1 MRRRISAAAGL
12 GMACWSSMALALGLG
27 DIDVRSGL
35 NQPFIA
41 QIPLLAVSAEDAE
54 NLQARLADNAE
65 FERLGIERADYLS
78 HLRFEVKP
86 GATPYIAVSGNRP
99 AREPF
104 LMFLLDVRSAGNR
117 ILREY
122 TVLLDPP
129 TLATEGVAAAD
140 AAAASSSTGAT
151 PSSVTPVT
159 AAPAPASTPKV
170 TFVPLPPGTVL
181 AEAPP
186 PTPTPAPSANS
197 AATTTAA
204 AVSEYGPIA
213 AGETFWAVTVKV
225 VRSLQNVTVDQVMLA
240 LYNANPRSF
249 DNGSINALMKGQV
262 LSVPSADSM
271 RAVSPEAAT
280 AQVQALRAAAGRAP
294 AATSA
299 VTPAPTPRPTITPT
313 PTAPPATPAPTP
325 VAAAEID
332 TERLSNLDASAD
344 APPSAASG
352 DAEGDVSAAM
362 ATDTAADTDTDTAE
376 DTETAVSET
385 DPLATAERA
394 EPGSRAER
402 VAEMLATP
410 TPAPAPVATPAP
422 AAPPAQPGLLDALL
436 LPLLLLALLVAVV
449 VGVLWRRRRAQTSE
463 RQPPEVMPSSPSSV
477 AMPAAA
483 AGAKPSVPD
492 ADAMADEAEAAVM
505 AAYAKTGAEDDRQG
519 NDDAVPDFDA
529 TQVFDAPLDSGRKPV
544 PETTDFEATAQ
555 FSVDTV
561 QIDLNAQ
568 DPVAEADIHLAY
580 GLYDEA
586 ALTLKAALEKAPDD
600 GALHAKL
607 AEVYFAAGRPLE
619 FVEAAEAA
627 RPHVSPA
634 DWQKLALFGSQ
645 IAPDSSLFADA
656 GSTDDGALSADLD
669 LSFDD
674 VEETSAAGDNTVAA
688 TDNEVDFNLEFDT
701 PATPGAAAT
710 SEPQPAEA
718 PPGDNVLDFQ
728 LDDIDAV
735 MASTPALDLSDENRA
750 DAPAAAGDDTE
761 SVSDNSLEFRLDDFG
776 ADDTLA
782 SPPPSSPE
790 SADESLL
797 SVESPVDA
805 PVADVPGDGLSLPE
819 LDTEPPA
826 ETPPPA
832 SDIANAGDAASV
844 PLELDLAEFDLGVEP
859 AAEGGDDGIEV
870 DSATIEE
877 FKLDDFELESDSDVI
892 SSGDE
897 AGTKLDLA
905 RAYVDMGDN
914 EMARVLLDEV
924 LAQGSE
930 AQKSDARALI
940 SRLG

>member
-1 MRRRISAAAGL
+1 M
-12 GMACWSSMALALGLG
+12 
-27 DIDVRSGL
+27 
-35 NQPFIA
+35 
-41 QIPLLAVSAEDAE
+41 
-54 NLQARLADNAE
+54 
-65 FERLGIERADYLS
+65 
-78 HLRFEVKP
+78 
-86 GATPYIAVSGNRP
+86 
-99 AREPF
+99 
-104 LMFLLDVRSAGNR
+104 
-117 ILREY
+117 
-122 TVLLDPP
+122 
-129 TLATEGVAAAD
+129 
-140 AAAASSSTGAT
+140 
-151 PSSVTPVT
+151 
-159 AAPAPASTPKV
+159 
-170 TFVPLPPGTVL
+170 
-181 AEAPP
+181 
-186 PTPTPAPSANS
+186 
-197 AATTTAA
+197 
-204 AVSEYGPIA
+204 
-213 AGETFWAVTVKV
+213 
-225 VRSLQNVTVDQVMLA
+225 
-240 LYNANPRSF
+240 
-249 DNGSINALMKGQV
+249 
-262 LSVPSADSM
+262 
-271 RAVSPEAAT
+271 
-280 AQVQALRAAAGRAP
+280 
-294 AATSA
+294 
-299 VTPAPTPRPTITPT
+299 
-313 PTAPPATPAPTP
+313 
-325 VAAAEID
+325 
-332 TERLSNLDASAD
+332 
-344 APPSAASG
+344 
-352 DAEGDVSAAM
+352 
-362 ATDTAADTDTDTAE
+362 
-376 DTETAVSET
+376 
-385 DPLATAERA
+385 
-394 EPGSRAER
+394 
-402 VAEMLATP
+402 
-410 TPAPAPVATPAP
+410 
-422 AAPPAQPGLLDALL
+422 
-436 LPLLLLALLVAVV
+436 
-449 VGVLWRRRRAQTSE
+449 
-463 RQPPEVMPSSPSSV
+463 

-483 AGAKPSVPD
+483 AGSKPSVPD

-505 AAYAKTGAEDDRQG
+505 AAYAKTASESDRPRS
-519 NDDAVPDFDA
+519 DDAVPDFDA

-544 PETTDFEATAQ
+544 PDTADFEATAQ

-586 ALTLKAALEKAPDD
+586 ALTLTAALEKAPDD

-656 GSTDDGALSADLD
+656 GSTDDAALAADLD

-674 VEETSAAGDNTVAA
+674 AEETPSAGHTAPTAA
-688 TDNEVDFNLEFDT
+688 DNEVDFNLDFDA
-701 PATPGAAAT
+701 PATAAT
-710 SEPQPAEA
+710 DTADGSEPPPAEA

-735 MASTPALDLSDENRA
+735 MASTPVLDLSDDPRA
-750 DAPAAAGDDTE
+750 DAPPAAGDGTE
-761 SVSDNSLEFRLDDFG
+761 SDNTLEFRLDDFG

-782 SPPPSSPE
+782 SSSSPSSPE
-790 SADESLL
+790 SADESPL

-805 PVADVPGDGLSLPE
+805 PAADVPGDGLSLPE

-826 ETPPPA
+826 EAPPPA
-832 SDIANAGDAASV
+832 SDSANAGDAASV

-859 AAEGGDDGIEV
+859 AAEGSDDGIEV